1 MRLRV
6 CGKDQ
11 SCAVKAPSA
20 AHSAL
25 NLEERESNAGL
36 PVLGTFED
44 EVVERV
50 ANLGVLARV
59 RIGEMVSHG
68 VVLGVVLEL
77 LRRDGGAKEVLEV
90 LEDIL
95 LGRRKR
101 ARLGVLIEG

>member
-1 MRLRV
+1 MSRIWVFWPAYASTHGKNDGCECGSGKRKAKCGVGYGLR
-6 CGKDQ
+6 
-11 SCAVKAPSA
+11 
-20 AHSAL
+20 
-25 NLEERESNAGL
+25 R
-36 PVLGTFED
+36 T
-44 EVVERV
+44 R
-50 ANLGVLARV
+50 
-59 RIGEMVSHG
+59 EMVSHG